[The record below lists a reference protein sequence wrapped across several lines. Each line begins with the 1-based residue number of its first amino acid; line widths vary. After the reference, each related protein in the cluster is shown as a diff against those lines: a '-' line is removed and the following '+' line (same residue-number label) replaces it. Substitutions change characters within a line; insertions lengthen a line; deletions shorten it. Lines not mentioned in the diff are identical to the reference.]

1 MSPVD
6 KTPEEEPEEKASDE
20 ESETETPGEEAVEEE
35 TAETETSEED
45 TSDEGESDKKE
56 EPEEESKPNPASAAV
71 GKLLQAASS
80 SKARTFIEELKSES
94 ADERLEAAQG
104 LGELAAASTSAML
117 RSAKEKVSPSSY
129 GKAADFLMKRLIP
142 RVEYAAVRILSRY
155 AGGLPPSILNVGVQA
170 VKRAARPV
178 MDTAVNSVVPSVY
191 DQAVDLTLRL
201 RLPAVGPLAH
211 ALRDED
217 ERVREAAADALGNM
231 RSELGVEPLARAL
244 KKDESPEVRIASAK
258 SLEIIGGEL
267 AHEALEHAAD
277 HEIDKEVLRTAKEAL
292 ARLDEK
298 MPNPATEEEEESGPE
313 E

>member
-1 MSPVD
+1 MTPD
-6 KTPEEEPEEKASDE
+6 EKTPEESAEEETPEEETTEEETSDEEEAEKSEEPEEK
-20 ESETETPGEEAVEEE
+20 
-35 TAETETSEED
+35 
-45 TSDEGESDKKE
+45 
-56 EPEEESKPNPASAAV
+56 SKQNPATAAV

-80 SKARTFIEELKSES
+80 SKARGYIEGLKSES

-117 RSAKEKVSPSSY
+117 RSAKERVSPSGY
-129 GKAADFLMKRLIP
+129 GKAADFLMRRLIP

-155 AGGLPPSILNVGVQA
+155 AGGLPPSVLNVGVQA

-178 MDTAVNSVVPSVY
+178 MDTAVNSVSVVPTVY

-201 RLPAVGPLAH
+201 RLPAIGPLSH

-217 ERVREAAADALGNM
+217 ERVREAAADALGKM

-244 KKDESPEVRIASAK
+244 KKDESPKVRIASAK
-258 SLEIIGGEL
+258 SLEIIEGEL
-267 AHEALEHAAD
+267 ARESLEHAAD
-277 HEIDKEVLRTAKEAL
+277 HETDREVLRTAKEAL

-298 MPNPATEEEEESGPE
+298 APKPDPKDEQDT
-313 E
+313 

>member
-1 MSPVD
+1 MTPD
-6 KTPEEEPEEKASDE
+6 EKTPEESAEE
-20 ESETETPGEEAVEEE
+20 ETPEEE
-35 TAETETSEED
+35 TAEKS
-45 TSDEGESDKKE
+45 E
-56 EPEEESKPNPASAAV
+56 EPEEEPKPNPASAAV

-80 SKARTFIEELKSES
+80 SKARAFIEGLKSES
-94 ADERLEAAQG
+94 ADERLEAAHG

-129 GKAADFLMKRLIP
+129 GKAADFLLRRLIP
-142 RVEYAAVRILSRY
+142 KVEYAAVRILSRY
-155 AGGLPPSILNVGVQA
+155 AGGLPPSILNIGVQA

-201 RLPAVGPLAH
+201 RLPAIGPLSH

-244 KKDESPEVRIASAK
+244 KKDESPGVRLASAK
-258 SLEIIGGEL
+258 SLEMIGGDL
-267 AHEALEHAAD
+267 ARESLEHAAD
-277 HEIDKEVLRTAKEAL
+277 HETDKEVLRTAKEAL

-298 MPNPATEEEEESGPE
+298 APKSEPEEESEPDE
-313 E
+313 TQA